1 MRRAQNKSS
10 GAQSGAQGTQ
20 RTTGDVSG
28 TDTNVTGATSS
39 GLSDQPTTTRT
50 ESTTT
55 YARDPHAQGAQGTYR
70 QSGQTSY
77 RQSGSSGMGG
87 HVGLGGVITMVAGLL
102 TFFAGLAAVVRSTFF
117 RSVPNYPYRLTSFSW
132 GWILFALGVLL
143 FAAGASHLLGLKFGR
158 LAGVGLAVLGTIA
171 GFMFLAYSAIWGFI
185 IVALSVVTI
194 WSLFHNREQDERTEE
209 FDSLGSSSMGARST
223 GSAPMETAGTSTTTT
238 THRQQSM
245 RV

>member
-1 MRRAQNKSS
+1 
-10 GAQSGAQGTQ
+10 
-20 RTTGDVSG
+20 
-28 TDTNVTGATSS
+28 
-39 GLSDQPTTTRT
+39 
-50 ESTTT
+50 
-55 YARDPHAQGAQGTYR
+55 
-70 QSGQTSY
+70 
-77 RQSGSSGMGG
+77 MGG
-87 HVGLGGVITMVAGLL
+87 HVGLGGVTTMVAGLL

-117 RSVPNYPYRLTSFSW
+117 RSVPNYPYRLTSYSW

-238 THRQQSM
+238 TSRQQSM